1 MFEGDESHGMESD
14 IYCKSP
20 KNKTAGG
27 SKIPFSQPGTLWGFF
42 LQVFHAIG
50 RFCYLIP
57 WEGVIQNIWSPH
69 WDYWVCET
77 YTLNCALDGHLESS
91 LDISYIRGR
100 QISSNSSTGCTG
112 RWDAR
117 TVQRN
122 SHLYFWGEI
131 STGQSLPFKLGS
143 AVRNGKDDQRYC
155 STHWTL
161 PCPKNT

>member
-1 MFEGDESHGMESD
+1 M
-14 IYCKSP
+14 
-20 KNKTAGG
+20 
-27 SKIPFSQPGTLWGFF
+27 
-42 LQVFHAIG
+42 
-50 RFCYLIP
+50 
-57 WEGVIQNIWSPH
+57 
-69 WDYWVCET
+69 CET
-77 YTLNCALDGHLESS
+77 YTLNYALDGHLESS

-122 SHLYFWGEI
+122 SHLYFLGEI

-143 AVRNGKDDQRYC
+143 AVRNGKDDQRFC

-161 PCPKNT
+161 PCPKKHLIFSSKPLIIQEPVPLDPPCSFAKLQTKSHVAARNPPGLGTPFEITMLDLLDVFFFLLASFHWW